1 MLLRLSGMKS
11 LYRIIN
17 YTKPGMKR
25 IETINFVLKIE
36 LALSSNKQLAPPRGR
51 WSGDLRNT
59 RECFNQAMICY
70 PACSSQNKIR
80 LTYYCKP
87 LFYMARLERFELP
100 TARFVAEY
108 SIQLSYRRLI

>member
-36 LALSSNKQLAPPRGR
+36 LALSSNKQLAPPWGR

-70 PACSSQNKIR
+70 PVCSSQNKIR

-87 LFYMARLERFELP
+87 LFYLARLERLQP
-100 TARFVAEY
+100 T
-108 SIQLSYRRLI
+108 SM